1 MEEYEPT
8 KESSYRKKVV
18 LDGRNCQI
26 DILDTAGQEA
36 FASTVMD
43 GWFRSGEGFLC
54 VFSIVD
60 RETFAALGD
69 FREQIL
75 RVKSEER
82 APPLILVGNKS
93 DLADK
98 RVVTEQ
104 EARALAQSWGVPY
117 VETSAL
123 KNENVEK
130 IYRDLGTEIM
140 QAKEVRRAPPPTAA
154 ASTGS
159 DGKCCVVQ

>member
-8 KESSYRKKVV
+8 KESSYRKKVT
-18 LDGRNCQI
+18 LDSRNCQI

-54 VFSIVD
+54 VYSIVD

-75 RVKSEER
+75 RVKSDER
-82 APPLILVGNKS
+82 APPMILVGNKS

-98 RVVTEQ
+98 RAVPEQ
-104 EARALAQSWGVPY
+104 EARTLAQSWGVPY

-123 KNENVEK
+123 RKDNVEK
-130 IYRDLGTEIM
+130 VYHDLAVKIM
-140 QAKEVRRAPPPTAA
+140 ESKEARVAPPTAA
-154 ASTGS
+154 SASTGS
-159 DGKCCVVQ
+159 DSKCCLVL